1 MHTKTVTIIKK
12 SKLGNEF
19 ECTMTI
25 HCNTDEEKEAKYQK
39 KLAELREETRRREAM
54 EMYEAER
61 ALHQIS
67 MDNLLDIVDEYIRN
81 VKDFDY

>member
-1 MHTKTVTIIKK
+1 MYTKTVTITKK

-25 HCNTDEEKEAKYQK
+25 HCNTDEEKEK

-67 MDNLLDIVDEYIRN
+67 MNNLLDIVDEYIRN